1 MQTLISDLKSIIR
14 TLWKNILVIILTF
27 YLLYSFADIKQ
38 GIMDGW
44 MNK

>member
-1 MQTLISDLKSIIR
+1 MQTLLYDLNSLIR
-14 TLWKNILVIILTF
+14 THWKTILLLVITF
-27 YLLYSFADIKQ
+27 YLLYSYPDIKQ

>member
-1 MQTLISDLKSIIR
+1 MQTLIFDLKSIIR
-14 TLWKNILVIILTF
+14 TLWKTILVIILTF

>member
-14 TLWKNILVIILTF
+14 THWKTILVIILTF
-27 YLLYSFADIKQ
+27 YLFYSFADIKQ

>member
-14 TLWKNILVIILTF
+14 TLWKTILVIILTF